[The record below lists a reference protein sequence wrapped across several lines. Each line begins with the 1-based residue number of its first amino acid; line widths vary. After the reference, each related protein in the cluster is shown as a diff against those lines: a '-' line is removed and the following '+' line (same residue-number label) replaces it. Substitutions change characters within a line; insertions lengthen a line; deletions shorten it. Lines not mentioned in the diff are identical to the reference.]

1 MRIVAK
7 PGSRKGLRR
16 WLLRLIVA
24 ILTVMIAAT
33 VTFAQDPA
41 PSGNAIDGTPVTL
54 AGEELF
60 VIRAR
65 VGSFSA
71 AERAQAVTQRIETF
85 ANDGAITIES
95 LRVYNQE
102 GSTSIEAGDRLL
114 FTITEADAK
123 AAGKPRSQLAR
134 EYTNKL
140 QAVIQQYRQERSSKS
155 ILFGVLYTVLATIA
169 LFILLKL
176 LGRVFARILT
186 QRAAVGETRLPAL
199 RIQNFEILSAAQ
211 VASLVTRLLKWVRLT
226 LALGLLG
233 IYFTLVLSLFP
244 WTKHLGGTIVG
255 HLLETLNGFWTGFLS
270 YLPNL
275 FVIAFIAVATY
286 YILRFTRL
294 LFVRLE
300 REQTFPWFY
309 PEWAEPTRK
318 LATVLIIALAAVV
331 AFPYLPGSKSPAFQ
345 GVSLFLGLLI
355 SLGSS
360 SAISNMVAGVILI
373 YTRAFK
379 AGDRIKVG
387 DAIGDVVEKTLLVT
401 QLRTIKNVVITIPNS
416 TVLNSQV
423 INYSALATTQTPL
436 ILHTTV
442 TLGYDVPW
450 RKVHETL
457 IGAAFASQH
466 ILPNPA
472 PFVLQTSLDD
482 FYVSYEL
489 NAYTNQPA
497 IMAKIYSELHQNIQ
511 DRCNEVGIEI
521 LSPHYRAVRDGNQNT
536 IPEDYLPKD
545 YTAPGFRISPLDNR
559 LNSSNGQSN
568 RSDRQPND

>member
-1 MRIVAK
+1 MV
-7 PGSRKGLRR
+7 
-16 WLLRLIVA
+16 
-24 ILTVMIAAT
+24 LTT
-33 VTFAQDPA
+33 VSLVVSLPTVAQDSA
-41 PSGNAIDGTPVTL
+41 PVNNPIDGTPVML
-54 AGEELF
+54 AGEKLF
-60 VIRAR
+60 VIQAQ

-71 AERAQAVTQRIETF
+71 AERAQAITQRIEAF
-85 ANDGAITIES
+85 ANDGAIPVEA
-95 LRVYNQE
+95 LKVEDQDY
-102 GSTSIEAGDRLL
+102 STSIAVGDKLL

-123 AAGKPRSQLAR
+123 AAGKARSPLAR
-134 EYTNKL
+134 EYTSHL
-140 QAVIQQYRQERSSKS
+140 QTVIQQYRQERSSKS

-169 LFILLKL
+169 LLVLLTL
-176 LGRVFARILT
+176 LGRAFARLLS
-186 QRAAVGETRLPAL
+186 QRAASAETRLPAL
-199 RIQNFEILSAAQ
+199 RIQNFELLSAEQ
-211 VASLVTRLLKWVRLT
+211 VASLVTRLLKWVRL
-226 LALGLLG
+226 ALGLGLIA

-244 WTKHLGGTIVG
+244 WTKRLGATIVG
-255 HLLETLNGFWTGFLS
+255 HLLEALNGFWVGFLS

-275 FVIAFIAVATY
+275 FVIAFIAVVVH
-286 YILRFTRL
+286 YILRLTRL
-294 LFVRLE
+294 LFGQLGRD
-300 REQTFPWFY
+300 QTFSWFY
-309 PEWAEPTRK
+309 PEWAEPTHK

-373 YTRAFK
+373 YTRAFR

-387 DAIGDVVEKTLLVT
+387 EAIGDVMEKTLLVT

-423 INYSALATTQTPL
+423 INYSALAATETPL

-442 TLGYDVPW
+442 TLGYDAPW

-457 IGAAFASQH
+457 IASAYATQH
-466 ILPNPA
+466 ILTNPA

-489 NAYTNQPA
+489 NAYTHQPA

-511 DRCNEVGIEI
+511 DKCNEVGIEI

-536 IPEDYLPKD
+536 IPENYLPSD
-545 YTAPGFRISPLDNR
+545 YIAPGFRITT
-559 LNSSNGQSN
+559 LNDQPSSFNGKPHSSDEPAQS
-568 RSDRQPND
+568 SE

>member
-1 MRIVAK
+1 MK
-7 PGSRKGLRR
+7 SRLKR
-16 WLLRLIVA
+16 WLRHWILLALIVA
-24 ILTVMIAAT
+24 LMVTIAPFS
-33 VTFAQDPA
+33 VAQDSA

-54 AGEELF
+54 AGEDLF
-60 VIRAR
+60 VIRSQ

-71 AERAQAVTQRIETF
+71 DERAQAVTQRIETF
-85 ANDGAITIES
+85 ANNGAIPVES
-95 LRVYNQE
+95 LKVDDQE
-102 GSTSIEAGDRLL
+102 YYTSIVAGDKVLY
-114 FTITEADAK
+114 TITEADAK
-123 AAGKPRSQLAR
+123 DAGKPRSQLAR
-134 EYTNKL
+134 DYANKL

-155 ILFGVLYTVLATIA
+155 ILFGTLYTVLATIA
-169 LFILLKL
+169 LLILLKL
-176 LGRVFARILT
+176 LGRAFSRILT
-186 QRAAVGETRLPAL
+186 RRAASAETRLPAL
-199 RIQNFEILSAAQ
+199 RIQNFELLSAAQ
-211 VASLVTRLLKWVRLT
+211 IAASVTRLLKWVRLA
-226 LALGLLG
+226 LSLGLLA

-244 WTKHLGGTIVG
+244 WTKHLGATIVG
-255 HLLETLNGFWTGFLS
+255 YLLGTLNGFWLGFLS

-275 FVIAFIAVATY
+275 FVIAFIAIATY

-294 LFVRLE
+294 LFVQLGRD
-300 REQTFPWFY
+300 QAFPWFY
-309 PEWAEPTRK
+309 PEWAEPTQK

-387 DAIGDVVEKTLLVT
+387 DAIGDVMEKTLLVT

-423 INYSALATTQTPL
+423 INYSALAKTETPL

-442 TLGYDVPW
+442 TLGYDVSW

-457 IGAAFASQH
+457 IGAASETQY
-466 ILPNPA
+466 ILQNPA

-497 IMAKIYSELHQNIQ
+497 IMAKIYSGLHQNIQ
-511 DRCNEVGIEI
+511 DKCNEVGIEI
-521 LSPHYRAVRDGNQNT
+521 LSPHYRAVRDGHQNT
-536 IPEDYLPKD
+536 IPESYLPAD
-545 YTAPGFRISPLDNR
+545 YIAPGFRIEPLGDR
-559 LNSSNGQSN
+559 LNPSNGQPHQADEQSP
-568 RSDRQPND
+568 SQ

>member
-1 MRIVAK
+1 MKARLK
-7 PGSRKGLRR
+7 KRFRY
-16 WLLRLIVA
+16 WLLQLLVA
-24 ILTVMIAAT
+24 ALTVTIAT
-33 VTFAQDPA
+33 VTIAQDVA
-41 PSGNAIDGTPVTL
+41 PSSNAIDGTPVL
-54 AGEELF
+54 LSGEELF
-60 VIRAR
+60 VIQAR

-71 AERAQAVTQRIETF
+71 AERAQAVTQRIEAF
-85 ANDGAITIES
+85 ANNGAVPVES
-95 LRVYNQE
+95 LKVEDQE
-102 GSTSIEAGDRLL
+102 YSTSIAAGDKLL

-123 AAGKPRSQLAR
+123 AAGKARSQLAR
-134 EYTNKL
+134 EYTSHL
-140 QAVIQQYRQERSSKS
+140 QMVIQQYRQERSSKS
-155 ILFGVLYTVLATIA
+155 ILFGVLYTILATIA

-176 LGRVFARILT
+176 LNRAFVRILT
-186 QRAAVGETRLPAL
+186 RRGTFSGTRLFAL
-199 RIQNFEILSAAQ
+199 RIQNFELLSAAQ
-211 VASLVTRLLKWVRLT
+211 IAALVTRLLKWVRLA
-226 LALGLLG
+226 LALGLLA

-244 WTKHLGGTIVG
+244 WTKRLGATIVG
-255 HLLETLNGFWTGFLS
+255 HLLEALNGFWTAFLS

-275 FVIAFIAVATY
+275 FIIAFIAVITY
-286 YILRFTRL
+286 YVLRFTRF
-294 LFVRLE
+294 LFQQLGRD
-300 REQTFPWFY
+300 QAFPWFY
-309 PEWAEPTRK
+309 PEWAEPTHK

-379 AGDRIKVG
+379 AGDRVKVG
-387 DAIGDVVEKTLLVT
+387 EAIGDVVEKTLLVT

-423 INYSALATTQTPL
+423 INYSALSQTETPL

-457 IGAAFASQH
+457 IGAAHASQH
-466 ILPNPA
+466 ILQNPA

-511 DRCNEVGIEI
+511 DKCNEVGIEI

-536 IPEDYLPKD
+536 IPEDYLPSD
-545 YTAPGFRISPLDNR
+545 YVTPRFRIDSLGDR
-559 LNSSNGQSN
+559 LIPPNGKPN
-568 RSDRQPND
+568 QPDEQAPFNG

>member
-1 MRIVAK
+1 M
-7 PGSRKGLRR
+7 
-16 WLLRLIVA
+16 LLALTMVLLIVIPPVA
-24 ILTVMIAAT
+24 
-33 VTFAQDPA
+33 AQDVA
-41 PSGNAIDGTPVTL
+41 PVNNSIDGTPVML

-60 VIRAR
+60 VIQAR

-71 AERAQAVTQRIETF
+71 AERAQAVTQRIEAF
-85 ANDGAITIES
+85 ANNGTVSVEALKVED
-95 LRVYNQE
+95 QE
-102 GSTSIEAGDRLL
+102 YSTSIAAGDKLL

-123 AAGKPRSQLAR
+123 AAGKSRSLLAR
-134 EYTNKL
+134 EYTSHL
-140 QAVIQQYRQERSSKS
+140 QTVIQQYRQERSSKS
-155 ILFGVLYTVLATIA
+155 ILFGVLYTVLATIV
-169 LFILLKL
+169 LLVLLTL
-176 LGRVFARILT
+176 LGRAFARLLSR
-186 QRAAVGETRLPAL
+186 RAASAETRLPAL
-199 RIQNFEILSAAQ
+199 RIQNFELLSAEQ
-211 VASLVTRLLKWVRLT
+211 VVSLVTRLLKWLRL
-226 LALGLLG
+226 LLGLGLIS

-244 WTKHLGGTIVG
+244 WTKHLGATIVG
-255 HLLETLNGFWTGFLS
+255 HLLEALNGFWVGFLS

-275 FVIAFIAVATY
+275 FVIAFVAVVVH
-286 YILRFTRL
+286 YILRLTRL
-294 LFVRLE
+294 LFGQLGRD
-300 REQTFPWFY
+300 QTFSWFY
-309 PEWAEPTRK
+309 PEWAEPTQK
-318 LATVLIIALAAVV
+318 IITVLVIALAAVV

-416 TVLNSQV
+416 AVLNSQV
-423 INYSALATTQTPL
+423 INYSALSQTETPL

-457 IGAAFASQH
+457 IGAAHASQH
-466 ILPNPA
+466 ILTTPA

-489 NAYTNQPA
+489 NAYTKQPA

-511 DRCNEVGIEI
+511 DKCNEVGIEI

-536 IPEDYLPKD
+536 IPENYLPSD
-545 YTAPGFRISPLDNR
+545 YIAPGFRITSVSDQ
-559 LNSSNGQSN
+559 LNSPNGKPDS
-568 RSDRQPND
+568 SDEQVRFSE

>member
-1 MRIVAK
+1 MHYRSK
-7 PGSRKGLRR
+7 RGLRN
-16 WLLRLIVA
+16 WILRLLITV
-24 ILTVMIAAT
+24 LTVIS
-33 VTFAQDPA
+33 VTFALAQDPSL
-41 PSGNAIDGTPVTL
+41 SGNAIDGTPVML

-60 VIRAR
+60 VIQAR

-85 ANDGAITIES
+85 ANDGAVPVES
-95 LRVYNQE
+95 LRVDEQE
-102 GSTSIEAGDRLL
+102 YSTSIAAGDKPL

-123 AAGKPRSQLAR
+123 AAGRSRSQLAR
-134 EYTNKL
+134 EYTSHL
-140 QAVIQQYRQERSSKS
+140 QTVIQQYRQERSSKS
-155 ILFGVLYTVLATIA
+155 ILFGLLDTALATIA
-169 LFILLKL
+169 LLILLKL
-176 LGRVFARILT
+176 LGRAFSRLLSRHDASR
-186 QRAAVGETRLPAL
+186 ETRLPAL

-211 VASLVTRLLKWVRLT
+211 VGSLMTRLLKWVRLA
-226 LALGLLG
+226 LALGLLA

-244 WTKHLGGTIVG
+244 WTKRLGATSVG
-255 HLLETLNGFWTGFLS
+255 HLLGTLNGFWTGFLS

-286 YILRFTRL
+286 YILRFTRF
-294 LFVRLE
+294 LFVQLGRD
-300 REQTFPWFY
+300 QAFPWFY
-309 PEWAEPTRK
+309 PEWAEPTHK

-360 SAISNMVAGVILI
+360 SVISNMVAGVILI
-373 YTRAFK
+373 YTRAFR

-423 INYSALATTQTPL
+423 INYSALTETETPL
-436 ILHTTV
+436 ILHTMV
-442 TLGYDVPW
+442 TLGYDLPW

-457 IGAAFASQH
+457 IGAAYATQS
-466 ILPNPA
+466 ILQNPA

-511 DRCNEVGIEI
+511 DKCNEVGTEI

-536 IPEDYLPKD
+536 IPENYLPDD
-545 YTAPGFRISPLDNR
+545 YIAPGFRVTPLDNR
-559 LNSSNGQSN
+559 LNSPNGKPN
-568 RSDRQPND
+568 QPNEQAPSND

>member
-1 MRIVAK
+1 MKARLK
-7 PGSRKGLRR
+7 KRFRH
-16 WLLRLIVA
+16 WLLRLLVA
-24 ILTVMIAAT
+24 ALTVTIAT
-33 VTFAQDPA
+33 VTIAQDVA
-41 PSGNAIDGTPVTL
+41 PSSNAIDGTPVL
-54 AGEELF
+54 LSGEELF
-60 VIRAR
+60 VIQAR

-71 AERAQAVTQRIETF
+71 AERAQAVTQRIEAF
-85 ANDGAITIES
+85 ANDGAIPVEA
-95 LRVYNQE
+95 LKVEDQE
-102 GSTSIEAGDRLL
+102 YATSIAADDKLL

-123 AAGKPRSQLAR
+123 AAGKARSQLAR
-134 EYTNKL
+134 EYTSHL
-140 QAVIQQYRQERSSKS
+140 QTVIQQYRQERSSKS
-155 ILFGVLYTVLATIA
+155 ILFGVLYTVLATIV
-169 LFILLKL
+169 LLILLKL
-176 LGRVFARILT
+176 LSRAFSRLLARRSAFT
-186 QRAAVGETRLPAL
+186 GTRQLAL
-199 RIQNFEILSAAQ
+199 RIQNFELLSTSQ
-211 VASLVTRLLKWVRLT
+211 VASLVTRLLKWVRLV
-226 LALGLLG
+226 LGLGLLAV
-233 IYFTLVLSLFP
+233 YFTFVLSFFP
-244 WTKHLGGTIVG
+244 WTKHLGAAIVG
-255 HLLETLNGFWTGFLS
+255 HLLETINVFWISFLS

-275 FVIAFIAVATY
+275 FVIAFIAIATY
-286 YILRFTRL
+286 YILRFTRFL
-294 LFVRLE
+294 VQQLGQD
-300 REQTFPWFY
+300 QTFPWFY
-309 PEWAEPTRK
+309 PEWAEPTHK

-373 YTRAFK
+373 YNRAFR

-423 INYSALATTQTPL
+423 INYSALAATETPL

-457 IGAAFASQH
+457 IASAHATQH
-466 ILPNPA
+466 ILQNPS

-489 NAYTNQPA
+489 NAYTHQPA
-497 IMAKIYSELHQNIQ
+497 IMAKIYSELHQSIQ
-511 DRCNEVGIEI
+511 DKCNEVGIEI

-536 IPEDYLPKD
+536 IPENYLPSD
-545 YTAPGFRISPLDNR
+545 YIAPGFRITTLKDQP
-559 LNSSNGQSN
+559 SSFNGKPHSADEQVQSGE
-568 RSDRQPND
+568 